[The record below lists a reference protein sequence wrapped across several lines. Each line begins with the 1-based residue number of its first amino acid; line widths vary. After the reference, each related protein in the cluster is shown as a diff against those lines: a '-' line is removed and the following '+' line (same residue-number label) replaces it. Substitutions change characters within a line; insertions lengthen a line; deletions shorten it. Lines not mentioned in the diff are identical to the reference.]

1 MSTGTSEKTDS
12 QPKVEQS
19 PVETRHATAEG
30 VSITAAG
37 TDAITAPVAD
47 ATAATDKPA
56 ADDPHSHIQ
65 CLIDGLPDDL
75 TDEQRARATAFI
87 RSRSNVFSRSEYD
100 IGRTR
105 IIPHRIDTGDN
116 TPHFEQL

>member
-1 MSTGTSEKTDS
+1 M
-12 QPKVEQS
+12 
-19 PVETRHATAEG
+19 
-30 VSITAAG
+30 TAAG
-37 TDAITAPVAD
+37 ICAPTAD
-47 ATAATDKPA
+47 ATAATETPPSTDMPA
-56 ADDPHSHIQ
+56 ADDLHSHIR
-65 CLIDGLPDDL
+65 CLVDGLPDDL

-116 TPHFEQL
+116 APHFE